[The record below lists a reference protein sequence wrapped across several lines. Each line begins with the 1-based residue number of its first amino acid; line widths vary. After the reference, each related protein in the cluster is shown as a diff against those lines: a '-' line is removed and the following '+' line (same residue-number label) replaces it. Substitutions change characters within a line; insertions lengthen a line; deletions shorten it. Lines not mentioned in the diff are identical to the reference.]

1 MRHMDNGE
9 LVRYV
14 DGELAQAEARRW
26 EAHMASCPR
35 CSREIDAVRSESG
48 RLSDWLSL
56 ADFEADLDRAAPPF
70 AAPALT
76 LADTGAPA
84 PAARTTDT
92 VRPVAV
98 DPADAAPPAAAPPT
112 SGVAHTARK
121 GDGGSAVRTAW
132 LKAAIIVLLVAAPLA
147 AFPGVRGWVVERM
160 SPDGG
165 AVSETFPAAVLASP
179 VIRFEPAAG
188 SFTVRLPGPTEGGIL
203 TLERTESDAAV
214 EAVLRIE
221 GTAEPVVAERV
232 LRILDA
238 EPGTRFSL
246 SLPPAVTDIRVLMG
260 DVEIP
265 VDGDEIDAGLT
276 LPLDG

>member
-14 DGELAQAEARRW
+14 DGELAPAEARRW
-26 EAHMASCPR
+26 ETHMASCQR

-70 AAPALT
+70 TAPALT
-76 LADTGAPA
+76 LADAEASTAT
-84 PAARTTDT
+84 ARTEGP
-92 VRPVAV
+92 VRPTTAG
-98 DPADAAPPAAAPPT
+98 PADSAQPAAASTAPT
-112 SGVAHTARK
+112 RGHTGQK
-121 GDGGSAVRTAW
+121 TDGGSAVRTAW
-132 LKAAIIVLLVAAPLA
+132 LKAAIIVLLLAAPLA
-147 AFPGVRGWVVERM
+147 AFPGVRGWVVQQM
-160 SPDGG
+160 SRDGG

-188 SFTVRLPGPTEGGIL
+188 SFAVRLPGPTDGGIL
-203 TLERTESDAAV
+203 TLERTEPDTGV

-221 GTAEPVVAERV
+221 GAAEPVVAERV

-238 EPGTRFSL
+238 QPGTRLSL
-246 SLPPAVTDIRVLMG
+246 ALPPAVTDVRIFLG
-260 DVEIP
+260 DREIP
-265 VDGDEIDAGLT
+265 VGSDEIDAGLT
-276 LPLDG
+276 VLLDG